1 MARGGFEL
9 SDDERGEVICVLTL
23 AKLAGTGDRGNGDSD
38 DAGEC
43 DNGVLASDN
52 WSIIGL
58 CICDE
63 GLGIGTLYM
72 GRGIWPGRIPTV
84 GDTDV
89 VLEIDR
95 LRRGWETGS
104 TFEIPIKLSTDIPI
118 CIQNR

>member
-1 MARGGFEL
+1 MTRGGFEL
-9 SDDERGEVICVLTL
+9 SDDEGGEVICVLTL
-23 AKLAGTGDRGNGDSD
+23 AKLGDRGNGDPED

-72 GRGIWPGRIPTV
+72 GRGI
-84 GDTDV
+84 
-89 VLEIDR
+89 
-95 LRRGWETGS
+95 
-104 TFEIPIKLSTDIPI
+104 
-118 CIQNR
+118 